1 MPGKYLHVAIHLIW
15 STAHR
20 EACIEHE
27 WQDPLYGYLGGVL
40 KNKSSKLIC
49 AGGTADHLHLLVS
62 FPSTS
67 TIAQIVNA
75 LKANSSRCV
84 HETIANQKDFA
95 WQSGY
100 GAFSV
105 SKSAEQNVIDYIQ
118 SQETHHGKQDFK
130 TEFLEFLQKHG
141 VKYDERYLWD

>member
-49 AGGTADHLHLLVS
+49 AGGTADHLHH
-62 FPSTS
+62 
-67 TIAQIVNA
+67 
-75 LKANSSRCV
+75 R
-84 HETIANQKDFA
+84 
-95 WQSGY
+95 
-100 GAFSV
+100 
-105 SKSAEQNVIDYIQ
+105 
-118 SQETHHGKQDFK
+118 KQDFK
-130 TEFLEFLQKHG
+130 TEFLEFIQKHG
-141 VKYDERYLWD
+141 VEYDERYMWD